1 METDR
6 TVEEMVRAMR
16 DHDPELWW
24 MENEL
29 ISKSFG
35 PFLRKRMDEEKVYTP
50 IDPVTTSKV
59 KRARARTIHGR
70 MQQGKFHFPR
80 YADWCP
86 AAKSPLLKFPY
97 VSHDYFFDF

>member
-50 IDPVTTSKV
+50 IDPVTQSKD
-59 KRARARTIHGR
+59 KRARARSIQGR
-70 MQQGKFHFPR
+70 MKQGKVHFPR
-80 YADWCP
+80 YPDGWS
-86 AAKSPLLKFPY
+86 AAQQHWLKFTY
-97 VSHDYFFDF
+97 GADR